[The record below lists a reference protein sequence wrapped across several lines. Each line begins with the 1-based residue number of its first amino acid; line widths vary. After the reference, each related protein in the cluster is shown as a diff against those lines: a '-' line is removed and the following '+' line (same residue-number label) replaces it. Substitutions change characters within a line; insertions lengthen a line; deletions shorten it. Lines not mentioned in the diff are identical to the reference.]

1 MEFQKWSQHAKRG
14 REEKIC
20 QKVIWR
26 EPVTPEGSSTSPSI
40 VCLQEAILSASHLNW
55 FKLCFSNF
63 YLKNPVLAKPSG
75 RIFLKEVKL
84 HRYYWNGLVS
94 FQGDSEEFSSVMQSC
109 PTLCNPMTAAHQAS
123 WSVINSWSL
132 LKLMSIESVMPSS
145 WCSSSVGPFSSHLQ
159 TFSAS
164 RSFQMSQFSVSG
176 GQIIGV
182 SASASVLPVNT
193 QDWSPCSPRDSQE
206 SSPTPQFKSIN
217 SSALSFL
224 YSPTLT
230 CIHDYWK
237 NHSLD

>member
-40 VCLQEAILSASHLNW
+40 ICLQEAILSASRLNW
-55 FKLCFSNF
+55 FKLHFSNF

-123 WSVINSWSL
+123 LSITDSQSL
-132 LKLMSIESVMPSS
+132 LIHVHRVGDAIQPSCPLS
-145 WCSSSVGPFSSHLQ
+145 SPSPSFNLSQNQGPFQWVSSSHEMAKVLELQ
-159 TFSAS
+159 HQF
-164 RSFQMSQFSVSG
+164 FQWIFRTDF
-176 GQIIGV
+176 
-182 SASASVLPVNT
+182 P
-193 QDWSPCSPRDSQE
+193 
-206 SSPTPQFKSIN
+206 
-217 SSALSFL
+217 
-224 YSPTLT
+224 
-230 CIHDYWK
+230 
-237 NHSLD
+237 

>member
-40 VCLQEAILSASHLNW
+40 ICLQEAILSASRLNW
-55 FKLCFSNF
+55 FKLHFSNF

-123 WSVINSWSL
+123 LSITKSHSL
-132 LKLMSIESVMPSS
+132 LTLMPIKSVMPSS
-145 WCSSSVGPFSSHLQ
+145 HLILCCPLLLLPSIFPRIRVLSNESVLHMRWPKCWSFSISSSNEY
-159 TFSAS
+159 
-164 RSFQMSQFSVSG
+164 SG
-176 GQIIGV
+176 LI
-182 SASASVLPVNT
+182 SL
-193 QDWSPCSPRDSQE
+193 R
-206 SSPTPQFKSIN
+206 IN
-217 SSALSFL
+217 WFDLVV
-224 YSPTLT
+224 
-230 CIHDYWK
+230 
-237 NHSLD
+237 

>member
-55 FKLCFSNF
+55 FKLRFSNF

-84 HRYYWNGLVS
+84 HRYYWNRLVS
-94 FQGDSEEFSSVMQSC
+94 FQGDSEEFSSVMLSC

-123 WSVINSWSL
+123 LSITHSQSL
-132 LKLMSIESVMPSS
+132 LKLMSIGHWGRLSYLSLLFLGTLHSNVYIF
-145 WCSSSVGPFSSHLQ
+145 PFLLHFSLLFFSQLFVRPPQ
-159 TFSAS
+159 TAILLFWIFSL
-164 RSFQMSQFSVSG
+164 G
-176 GQIIGV
+176 
-182 SASASVLPVNT
+182 
-193 QDWSPCSPRDSQE
+193 
-206 SSPTPQFKSIN
+206 
-217 SSALSFL
+217 
-224 YSPTLT
+224 
-230 CIHDYWK
+230 
-237 NHSLD
+237 